1 MALSEQEII
10 QRENF
15 NLYATL
21 ESLSCKPFSCNPYFK
36 AGQRNFE
43 DGKTVTV
50 AGRLMS
56 VRDQGKA
63 CFAELQDSEG
73 HIHLF
78 ESRCF
83 MPR

>member
-10 QRENF
+10 QEKNF

-21 ESLSCKPFSCNPYFK
+21 NQSLSCKPFSCNPYFK

-56 VRDQGKA
+56 VEIKEKLVLLNCKIVRVA
-63 CFAELQDSEG
+63 YNC
-73 HIHLF
+73 I
-78 ESRCF
+78 
-83 MPR
+83 